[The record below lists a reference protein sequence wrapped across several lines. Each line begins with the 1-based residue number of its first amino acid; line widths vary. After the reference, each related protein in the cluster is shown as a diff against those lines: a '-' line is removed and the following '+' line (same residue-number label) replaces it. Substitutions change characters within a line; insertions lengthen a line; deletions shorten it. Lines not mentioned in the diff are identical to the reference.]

1 MLFRVGEDSSDFSY
15 SGTNLQVQES
25 RDESTKFEPPNTG
38 ANDVPSEKWDLFALG
53 QIVQWIISE
62 KKVDQDD
69 RWEEWEE
76 WARKATQ
83 GDGFQNVATS
93 MQEMPGQLDL
103 SEYGVKLDDGAGFRL
118 RIKNRLE

>member
-1 MLFRVGEDSSDFSY
+1 MFL
-15 SGTNLQVQES
+15 
-25 RDESTKFEPPNTG
+25 P
-38 ANDVPSEKWDLFALG
+38 EKWDLFALG

-62 KKVDQDD
+62 KEVGQDD

-76 WARKATQ
+76 WALKSNPRRW
-83 GDGFQNVATS
+83 FSVNVATS

-103 SEYGVKLDDGAGFRL
+103 SEYGVKLDDGGGVCL